1 MSLFYYPMDI
11 RKEIYTTN
19 TIKSL
24 HLSLRKLGINQVFPY
39 DDSIYKMMYLEMR
52 NASKYWTISVRN

>member
-1 MSLFYYPMDI
+1 MDI

-19 TIKSL
+19 AIKSL
-24 HLSLRKLGINQVFPY
+24 HLSLRKLGINQVFLY

-52 NASKYWTISVRN
+52 NASKYWTISIRN